1 RAAAAVEAGA
11 GARTALRI
19 AGEAWSDKGGGTS
32 GALWG
37 LILQAV
43 GDALDDD
50 GDAPATAESVS
61 AGIGAA
67 RDAVMGHGK
76 ASLGDKTMVDALVPF
91 ADALAERVGS
101 GAALD
106 DAWTAA
112 STAARE
118 AADATAAMRPGIG
131 RARSHGERS
140 VGTPDP
146 GAVSLAL
153 IAATVGRALADG

>member
-1 RAAAAVEAGA
+1 
-11 GARTALRI
+11 
-19 AGEAWSDKGGGTS
+19 
-32 GALWG
+32 
-37 LILQAV
+37 
-43 GDALDDD
+43 
-50 GDAPATAESVS
+50 
-61 AGIGAA
+61 
-67 RDAVMGHGK
+67 
-76 ASLGDKTMVDALVPF
+76 MVDALVPF

-106 DAWTAA
+106 DAWAAA
-112 STAARE
+112 SAAARE

-153 IAATVGRALADG
+153 IAAAVGRVLADG